1 MPHMIRSMTGYGR
14 CQEIIGG
21 RDITVEI
28 RSVNHR
34 YFEFSSRIPRAYGY
48 LDEKL
53 KSYVQ
58 SSVSRGK
65 VEVGVTIL
73 NLEGTGTSVQIN
85 HELAAAYLGALR
97 SMGTELGLRDDVGI
111 TSLSRFGD
119 IFTVTKTTEDEELI
133 WNCVKQ
139 AADKALAAFVEMRQ
153 QEGERLKE
161 DLLNRLESIERNV
174 ALVEEQSPKTVEA
187 YRNRL
192 YTKLSEVLGNT
203 SIDEQRILTEA
214 AIFAEKIAVAE
225 ETVRLSSHIKQ
236 FREILASEE
245 PVGRKLDF
253 LVQEF
258 NREANTI
265 GSKAQDVAVARIVV
279 DLKSD
284 IEKIREQIQNIE

>member
-1 MPHMIRSMTGYGR
+1 MIRSMTGYGR
-14 CQEIIGG
+14 GQEVIDG

-34 YFEFSSRIPRAYGY
+34 YFEFSSRTPRSYGY

-58 SSVSRGK
+58 SQVSRGK

-73 NLEGTGTSVQIN
+73 NLEGTGTSVRIDHQ
-85 HELAAAYLGALR
+85 LAAAYLDALR
-97 SMGTELGLRDDVGI
+97 GMGQELGLRDDIGI
-111 TSLSRFGD
+111 TAMSRFGE
-119 IFTVTKTTEDEELI
+119 IFTLTKTTEDEEAV
-133 WNCVKQ
+133 WNSVRRVT
-139 AADKALAAFVEMRQ
+139 DKALAAFVDMRQ
-153 QEGERLKE
+153 QEGLRLKE
-161 DLLNRLESIERNV
+161 DLLGRLESIERNV

-187 YRNRL
+187 YRARL
-192 YTKLSEVLGNT
+192 YNKLSEVLGNT
-203 SIDEQRILTEA
+203 AIDEQRILTEA

-225 ETVRLSSHIKQ
+225 ETVRLGSHIQQ
-236 FREILASEE
+236 FREILASGE

-265 GSKAQDVAVARIVV
+265 GSKAQDAQVARIVV
-279 DLKSD
+279 ELKSD

>member
-1 MPHMIRSMTGYGR
+1 MIRSMTGYGR
-14 CQEIIGG
+14 CQEIISG

-97 SMGTELGLRDDVGI
+97 SMGEELGLRDDVGI

-139 AADKALAAFVEMRQ
+139 VTDKALAAFVEMRQ
-153 QEGERLKE
+153 REGERLKE
-161 DLLNRLESIERNV
+161 DLLNRLVSIEQNV